1 MGGRGDSV
9 LFGVCVMVSFDS
21 ESIAL
26 INAEKKHTG
35 LSVTDFQRGLVKEGR
50 PVWKVG
56 TLFNGL
62 GAWTK

>member
-1 MGGRGDSV
+1 
-9 LFGVCVMVSFDS
+9 MVSFDS

-35 LSVTDFQRGLVKEGR
+35 LSVMDFQRGLVKEGR
-50 PVWKVG
+50 PVWNVG
-56 TLFNGL
+56 ALFNGL